1 MIYRYF
7 ISIILL
13 IISITLIFNNIDYS
27 DYDLDIPNYV
37 VSDLPEIIIRD
48 NIEMDELNDILSK
61 IKSEK
66 GILIEEFKLLS
77 NFNFDDNKTYSIY
90 IKRHIPQNIVRME
103 NYEKLN
109 YNVFDF
115 LEVDLDKV
123 WKNSE
128 YAIQTDLFK
137 FSGIIMKNNNK
148 KAYVYFKNELI
159 ELNEKMKLG
168 NYRVLRIYSNGVLLY
183 NEYMNRFE
191 VLR

>member
-13 IISITLIFNNIDYS
+13 IISITLIFNNFDYS

-66 GILIEEFKLLS
+66 GILIEEFKLVS